1 MISTANVA
9 DLPLSAGRSCCRQRL
24 ARGKGRKAIS
34 LAMGRWS
41 ILASSKGFFAWYRM
55 SLELKI
61 VCCFV
66 DGRVK
71 KSCCV
76 LFIICSN
83 NEESQTKSLL
93 AAAPGPGAPLLRTS
107 HAQTGSR
114 GMLSL
119 LLVRW
124 RAGVGNIRRV
134 KRSGPRHHHPTPPTR
149 PLPERIINTIIT
161 YTTTTTPPPPPP
173 RYYNPPPTH
182 PLHPSIS

>member
-1 MISTANVA
+1 MLPTTAGA
-9 DLPLSAGRSCCRQRL
+9 RQRQKSNQS
-24 ARGKGRKAIS
+24 GHGT
-34 LAMGRWS
+34 MGF
-41 ILASSKGFFAWYRM
+41 LASSKGFFCLV
-55 SLELKI
+55 SHVPGIEI

-83 NEESQTKSLL
+83 NEESQIKSLL

-134 KRSGPRHHHPTPPTR
+134 KRSGPRHHHPTPPR
-149 PLPERIINTIIT
+149 PPLLPERIINIINIIT
-161 YTTTTTPPPPPP
+161 THNNNSTTAPV
-173 RYYNPPPTH
+173 
-182 PLHPSIS
+182 L